1 MNRNFQRF
9 KSNVQPPIRLLEEEE
24 GGPILERK
32 SLNEVVEVKVHNK
45 RTSRCRLFLVGD
57 NTDKLDE
64 KQREELD
71 QSTQSTNRQH
81 STSNSASNQQPKHHK
96 FSLSYYESKDWTSQT
111 SLVGND
117 GESINQLKS
126 GIDNR
131 TFYSTNLVILI
142 ISIKF
147 IL

>member
-9 KSNVQPPIRLLEEEE
+9 KINVQPPIRLLEEEE

-71 QSTQSTNRQH
+71 QSTQSTNQQH
-81 STSNSASNQQPKHHK
+81 STSNSASNQQSKHHK

-117 GESINQLKS
+117 DEPINQS
-126 GIDNR
+126 ESDIDNR
-131 TFYSTNLVILI
+131 IVYSYLVILI
-142 ISIKF
+142 IRTKF